1 VCAFAKLA
9 PANGAE
15 LFLNFPVHSFPRNRA
30 KRALARR
37 VEIIYKHT
45 HTVCRPKDFA
55 LRYKNHYVHAP
66 RSFSPRADAKP
77 KRRNRERERETR
89 HRSIESAVMQ
99 ARRVKA
105 V

>member
-15 LFLNFPVHSFPRNRA
+15 LFLNFPVQFFRETELSSRGNYLQTHTQCAGRRILHCAIKIIMCMRHALFPREQTQNPNA
-30 KRALARR
+30 ATEK
-37 VEIIYKHT
+37 
-45 HTVCRPKDFA
+45 
-55 LRYKNHYVHAP
+55 
-66 RSFSPRADAKP
+66 
-77 KRRNRERERETR
+77 EREKNALY
-89 HRSIESAVMQ
+89 RSIESAVMQ